1 MNANQRD
8 LNRETRFHQAPE
20 ISVVLQ
26 TFRGLFYALGAFSFA
41 INVLML
47 APTIYMLQI
56 YDRVLASRNETTLYM
71 LTIIVVGLFLLEAA
85 LDLVRSRA
93 LIRASA
99 TLDLKLGQ
107 RVFEASF
114 ERHLAS
120 PTGNPGQALSDLTNL
135 RHFLTGKG
143 LFAFFDA
150 PWTPIFI
157 LVIALLN
164 PWLGWFGLCSALTLF
179 FLAYRNEKATGP
191 TLGEAAKLALTAQNF
206 AANQLRNA
214 EAIHALGMLGNLQL
228 RWQTKQNRFLALQA
242 EANERSANIMGASR
256 FVRLTMQSAILGLG
270 ALLVLDN
277 QLSPGGMIAASI
289 LLGRALAPVDLAI
302 ATWRGFI
309 SAREAYDRL
318 SRLLGEYPAHIKK
331 TPLPR
336 PNGFLKAE
344 NLVLAAPGSQTPILR
359 GLSFTIGPGTL
370 VAVIGPSAAGKSCLA
385 RGLVGVW
392 KPLNGSVR
400 LDNADIAN
408 WDQEELGPWIGY
420 LPQDVELFDGTIAE
434 NIARFGKPA
443 PEKIISAARKAGVH
457 DMILRMRDGYDTPIG
472 DGGVALSAGQ
482 QQRIAL
488 ARALY
493 DDPVLMVLDEPN
505 ANLDEAGDRALVEA
519 LRQLKKEGVTT
530 FVMTHRLNLLGEADA
545 VMILAEGTIQI
556 YGPRDEV
563 TKAVLQSSQLS
574 SPPSGANLH
583 KEGKT

>member
-1 MNANQRD
+1 M
-8 LNRETRFHQAPE
+8 NREARSHQAPE
-20 ISVVLQ
+20 ISIVLQ
-26 TFRGLFYALGAFSFA
+26 TFRDLFFSLGAFSFA
-41 INVLML
+41 INILML

-71 LTIIVVGLFLLEAA
+71 LTIIVIGLFLLEAA
-85 LDLVRSRA
+85 LDVVRSRT
-93 LIRASA
+93 LIRASS
-99 TLDLKLGQ
+99 TLDLKLGW
-107 RVFEASF
+107 RVFDASF
-114 ERHLAS
+114 ERHLVS

-157 LVIALLN
+157 LVITLLN
-164 PWLGWFGLCSALTLF
+164 PWLGLFGLCSALILF
-179 FLAYRNEKATGP
+179 FLAYRNEKATGH
-191 TLGEAAKLALTAQNF
+191 TLGEATRLALTAQNY

-214 EAIHALGMLGNLQL
+214 EAIHAMGMLSNIQP
-228 RWQTKQNRFLALQA
+228 RWQAKQNHFLALQA
-242 EANERSANIMGASR
+242 EANERSANILGISR

-277 QLSPGGMIAASI
+277 ELSPGGMIAASI

-318 SRLLGEYPAHIKK
+318 NRLLKEHPAHIKK

-336 PNGFLKAE
+336 PSGFVKAE
-344 NLVLAAPGSQTPILR
+344 NLVLAAPGSYIPILK
-359 GLSFTIGPGTL
+359 GLSFSVEPGTV
-370 VAVIGPSAAGKSCLA
+370 VAVIGPSASGKSCLA

-408 WDQEELGPWIGY
+408 WDKEELGPWIGY
-420 LPQDVELFDGTIAE
+420 LPQDVELFEGTIAE
-434 NIARFGKPA
+434 NISRFRNAA
-443 PEKIISAARKAGVH
+443 PEKIIHAARKAGVH
-457 DMILRMRDGYDTPIG
+457 DMILRMQDGYDTLIG
-472 DGGVALSAGQ
+472 HGGVTLSAGQ
-482 QQRIAL
+482 QQRVAL

-493 DDPVLMVLDEPN
+493 DDPVVMVLDEPN
-505 ANLDEAGDRALVEA
+505 ANLDEAGDRALIDA
-519 LRQLKKEGVTT
+519 LRQLKKEGITT

-545 VMILAEGTIQI
+545 VMILAEGTLKI

-563 TKAVLQSSQLS
+563 TKAVMQRNR
-574 SPPSGANLH
+574 PSHTPSDATFPSEE
-583 KEGKT
+583 KR